1 MEQDTIKRKTK
12 YAKNVMAKEL
22 FLPNIKN
29 VGWER
34 LRNIQKN
41 LKNVMVSKNQLKNKL
56 KYVYPRL
63 KKWSYNKLCQK
74 FINNKTFKKK

>member
-41 LKNVMVSKNQLKNKL
+41 LKNVMVSKN
-56 KYVYPRL
+56 
-63 KKWSYNKLCQK
+63 
-74 FINNKTFKKK
+74 